1 MNVTKAEFLL
11 RELFP
16 DMRIKSSIGSFNNF
30 TIEYTADGYIYKY
43 YYMNGRTYLT
53 MRTAF

>member
-1 MNVTKAEFLL
+1 MNITKAESLL

-16 DMRIKSSIGSFNNF
+16 DIRIKSAIGSFNNF

-43 YYMNGRTYLT
+43 SYMNGRTYLT
-53 MRTAF
+53 MRAAF